1 MAENSAGVAKMILDV
16 DVYVPPKFIKNFNT
30 DVELFEHGSAIV
42 KCDASGS
49 PPPSVI
55 WQRSGRLLKG
65 TGSPRQEG
73 AQLIF
78 EDARIRD
85 TGSYVCLAQ
94 NSAGTAL
101 LEVNVAV
108 LIPPKISIPHRFT
121 ATAGSPFTMKPET
134 VRGLP
139 APIYSWK
146 RNGEKLF
153 SDEYR
158 NIDENI
164 GRLIFVV
171 LEPED
176 AGRYII
182 KAENKAGFDEVEVL
196 LTVLEK
202 PKIAVIGKNVEE
214 PIEIT
219 KGEDLSVMLNL
230 IGSPR
235 PQV

>member
-1 MAENSAGVAKMILDV
+1 MYSRYGFRYLSL
-16 DVYVPPKFIKNFNT
+16 FNF
-30 DVELFEHGSAIV
+30 FSS
-42 KCDASGS
+42 K
-49 PPPSVI
+49 
-55 WQRSGRLLKG
+55 
-65 TGSPRQEG
+65 
-73 AQLIF
+73 LIF

-108 LIPPKISIPHRFT
+108 LIPPKIFIPHRFT

-139 APIYSWK
+139 GPVFTWK

-176 AGRYII
+176 SGHYIL

-202 PKIAVIGKNVEE
+202 PKIAVIGINVEE

>member
-1 MAENSAGVAKMILDV
+1 MMIQTLSNL
-16 DVYVPPKFIKNFNT
+16 FI
-30 DVELFEHGSAIV
+30 IV
-42 KCDASGS
+42 KYDQHTR
-49 PPPSVI
+49 I
-55 WQRSGRLLKG
+55 LIKYRLTKNIKPLWFHCLLFLSNK
-65 TGSPRQEG
+65 
-73 AQLIF
+73 LIF

-85 TGSYVCLAQ
+85 AGSYVCLAQ

-101 LEVNVAV
+101 LEVDVSV

-139 APIYSWK
+139 GPTFSWRK
-146 RNGEKLF
+146 DGEKLF
-153 SDEYR
+153 SDKYR
-158 NIDENI
+158 NVDETI

-176 AGRYII
+176 SGRYVI

-202 PKIAVIGKNVEE
+202 PKISVIGKDVDR
-214 PIEIT
+214 PLEIT
-219 KGEDLSVMLNL
+219 KGEDFSLMLNL
-230 IGSPR
+230 VGSPR
-235 PQV
+235 PQVQ